1 MGWAARRAALARP
14 CKPTSRATPRP
25 PLLPRA
31 LAPLLAHPP
40 PPRLPRQR
48 QVPSVGEVFHDLLEQ
63 GASSDQLYQTGG
75 RGFMRAWGDRTHVN
89 AVLRPR
95 PPCSPP
101 TPLSPL
107 PLPPTRA
114 APLTVVSQRVE
125 IVLTAHPTQVNR
137 RTLQHK
143 LHRCVACE
151 ERVPR
156 LATAREGRSRR
167 SERLTAAPLPPPHP
181 PASQH
186 CPAAGQEGPQGRGA
200 GARARLL
207 SCFPLCVAACL
218 AAGRHLLMPARPPRP
233 CTPLTRSHT
242 LHHPTHAHTHPPSLM
257 LRRRSARGWWQ
268 TLSARSPH
276 SGKPTSC
283 GGASPPPWTVRA
295 PPPLAPPPP
304 PPGRCSGLLLL
315 PLHPPARCVPPP
327 RACPHPSRAPT
338 PLVPPQRRAAG
349 CTSSSSPCGTL
360 CPSCCAAPRV
370 GGRCTHACTRAWAHA
385 HAACVHRTHARPALH
400 PHPQT
405 LKPCP
410 PAVAAALKQH
420 TGRELPIDA
429 TPIVFGSWMGG
440 DRDGNPNVTSKAS
453 ATLCGLCARVC
464 GGWGGVARACTLC
477 ACPHT
482 LTPAQHTPTTLPPPP
497 TGHPRRGLPGALD
510 GGRPLPA

>member
-283 GGASPPPWTVRA
+283 GGASPPPWTVG
-295 PPPLAPPPP
+295 APPPP
-304 PPGRCSGLLLL
+304 RPLLWPAAAAAAPSGSLRA
-315 PLHPPARCVPPP
+315 PTPRVPPP
-327 RACPHPSRAPT
+327 LACPHPSRPPT
-338 PLVPPQRRAAG
+338 EARGGLHIVEQSLWDTVPKLLRR
-349 CTSSSSPCGTL
+349 TS
-360 CPSCCAAPRV
+360 
-370 GGRCTHACTRAWAHA
+370 GGRAL
-385 HAACVHRTHARPALH
+385 HARMHARLGARTCSMRAQNTCTPCS
-400 PHPQT
+400 PPPPPNPQT
-405 LKPCP
+405 LP
-410 PAVAAALKQH
+410 
-420 TGRELPIDA
+420 
-429 TPIVFGSWMGG
+429 
-440 DRDGNPNVTSKAS
+440 
-453 ATLCGLCARVC
+453 
-464 GGWGGVARACTLC
+464 
-477 ACPHT
+477 
-482 LTPAQHTPTTLPPPP
+482 
-497 TGHPRRGLPGALD
+497 PRRCSRA
-510 GGRPLPA
+510 